1 MLSFDRITANPDVC
15 GGRPTI
21 RGLRFPVSRLLG
33 ILAAGES
40 AESILV
46 AYPFLEN
53 EDIQA
58 ALDYAA
64 YLADAPVYEIA

>member
-1 MLSFDRITANPDVC
+1 MLSFDRITTNPDVC